1 MIVGKNSDL
10 INQKNLQVDN
20 WRTEYKENKI
30 SGKLD
35 MIEVYDGKIDIVK
48 TNQYKYLGFVISST
62 GDNMANIK
70 AMKNKLIGVIRRIH
84 SKLSSLNLKQYYF

>member
-1 MIVGKNSDL
+1 MIVGKNSDF
-10 INQKNLQVDN
+10 INQKNLKVDN
-20 WRTEYKENKI
+20 WRTEHKQNKI
-30 SGKLD
+30 SGEYD

-70 AMKNKLIGVIRRIH
+70 AMILLSIPWFKFSLKNNMSH
-84 SKLSSLNLKQYYF
+84 TESNM